1 MLFSLFTRLAF
12 ALIVPKQMPKVVCKK
27 PKMLVEVIVFFTA
40 RRSQEKGKD
49 GRRREKPV
57 SLRRVHDEE
66 GNILL
71 NSSP

>member
-1 MLFSLFTRLAF
+1 MLFALFTGLSF
-12 ALIVPKQMPKVVCKK
+12 APMVPKQMPKVVCKK

-40 RRSQEKGKD
+40 RHLQEKGKD

-57 SLRRVHDEE
+57 SLRCAHDEV